1 MELDKRIHLSIA
13 QALKGGEEVTITPI
27 DYYIV

>member
-13 QALKGGEEVTITPI
+13 QTQEGGEEVTTTHI
-27 DYYIV
+27 DYDTV